1 MQLCAAWVI
10 VLKMNRSKESKAM
23 NYISERLG
31 AKLFLA
37 NLIVILIGVII
48 LAITIQITIPAA
60 FNRHMGMTDSSMM
73 IGMGMGQSQG
83 QGQGFGRTLF
93 ENFRASM
100 FESLG
105 YAVAASVLAALI
117 VSLFLSRRIVA
128 PVRTLTSASQHIA
141 GGHYDE
147 RVQVNGTDEI
157 AQLATRFNQMAAQLE
172 QVESMRRQL
181 IGDVTHELRTPLTS
195 IKGYMEG
202 LIDGVLPSTPE
213 TFNQLHREADRLS
226 RLVDDLQELSR
237 VEAKAYSLDIRS
249 VAVSNLV
256 QTTVKRLSPQA
267 TAKRINLH
275 SSLPADLP
283 PIQADEDRITQVLV
297 NLVANAIQYTPE
309 NGHVTISATRQAD
322 EIHVSV
328 EDTGVGI
335 PSEHIV
341 NLFTRFY
348 RVDKS
353 RSRNAGGGSGI
364 GLTIAKHLVEAQ
376 GGRIWAASKG
386 ERQGSTFTFSLK
398 TAK

>member
-1 MQLCAAWVI
+1 M
-10 VLKMNRSKESKAM
+10 K
-23 NYISERLG
+23 YIRERLG

-37 NLIVILIGVII
+37 NLMVILVGVFI
-48 LAITIQITIPAA
+48 LAITIQVTIPAA
-60 FNRHMGMTDSSMM
+60 FNRHIGMMASGGM
-73 IGMGMGQSQG
+73 MGMGQG
-83 QGQGFGRTLF
+83 QGQGFGKTLF

-100 FESLG
+100 FESLF
-105 YAVAASVLAALI
+105 YAVAASVLAALL

-128 PVRTLTSASQHIA
+128 PLRNLTDASQRLTD
-141 GGHYDE
+141 GHYDE

-157 AQLATRFNQMAAQLE
+157 AQLAARFNQMAAQLE

-202 LIDGVLPSTPE
+202 LVDGVLPSIPE
-213 TFNQLHREADRLS
+213 TFNQIHHEADRLS

-237 VEAKAYSLDIRS
+237 VEAKAYSLDFRS

-256 QTTVKRLSPQA
+256 QTTIKRLSPQA
-267 TAKRINLH
+267 TAKRIRLR

-283 PIQADEDRITQVLV
+283 HIQADEDRITQVLV

-309 NGHVTISATRQAD
+309 DGDVTISAACHED
-322 EIHVSV
+322 EIYISV
-328 EDTGVGI
+328 KDTGIGI
-335 PSEHIV
+335 PPEHLA

-364 GLTIAKHLVEAQ
+364 GLTIAKHLVEAH
-376 GGRIWAASKG
+376 GGRMWAQSAG
-386 ERQGSTFTFSLK
+386 EGQGSTFSFSLK
-398 TAK
+398 IAR

>member
-1 MQLCAAWVI
+1 M
-10 VLKMNRSKESKAM
+10 K
-23 NYISERLG
+23 YIRERLG

-37 NLIVILIGVII
+37 NLVVILIGVIV

-60 FNRHMGMTDSSMM
+60 FNRHMGTMDPSMM
-73 IGMGMGQSQG
+73 NGMGMGQG

-105 YAVAASVLAALI
+105 YAVTASVLAALL
-117 VSLFLSRRIVA
+117 VSFFLSRRVVA
-128 PVRTLTSASQHIA
+128 PVRTLTDASQHIA
-141 GGHYDE
+141 DGHYAE
-147 RVQVNGTDEI
+147 RVQVHGTDEI
-157 AQLATRFNQMAAQLE
+157 AQLASRFNQMAAQLE

-202 LIDGVLPSTPE
+202 LVDGVLPSTPD
-213 TFNQLHREADRLS
+213 TFNQIHREADRLS

-237 VEAKAYSLDIRS
+237 VEAKAYSLDVRP
-249 VAVSNLV
+249 VTVSNLV
-256 QTTVKRLSPQA
+256 QTTVKRLAPQA
-267 TAKRINLH
+267 RDKRITLH

-283 PIQADEDRITQVLV
+283 PIRADEDRITQVLV

-309 NGHVTISATRQAD
+309 GGAVTISAARQAD
-322 EIHVSV
+322 EIHISV
-328 EDTGVGI
+328 NDSGIGI
-335 PSEHIV
+335 PPEHLA

-353 RSRNAGGGSGI
+353 RSRHAGGGSGI
-364 GLTIAKHLVEAQ
+364 GLTIARHIVEAH
-376 GGRIWAASKG
+376 GGRIWAESRG
-386 ERQGSTFTFSLK
+386 EGQGSTFTFSSK
-398 TAK
+398 IAG

>member
-1 MQLCAAWVI
+1 M
-10 VLKMNRSKESKAM
+10 S
-23 NYISERLG
+23 YISERLG

-37 NLIVILIGVII
+37 NLMVILIGVII

-60 FNRHMGMTDSSMM
+60 FNRHMGMMDQSMM
-73 IGMGMGQSQG
+73 NGMGMGQAQGQG

-105 YAVAASVLAALI
+105 YAVTASVLAALI

-128 PVRTLTSASQHIA
+128 PIRTLTSASQHIA
-141 GGHYDE
+141 GGHYGE
-147 RVQVNGTDEI
+147 RVKVNGTDEI

-202 LIDGVLPSTPE
+202 LIDGVIPATPE
-213 TFNQLHREADRLS
+213 TFNQIHREADRLS

-267 TAKRINLH
+267 TVKRINLY
-275 SSLPADLP
+275 SSLPAGLP

-309 NGHVTISATRQAD
+309 DGKVTISAMRQAD
-322 EIHVSV
+322 EIHISV

-335 PSEHIV
+335 PPEHLG

-376 GGRIWAASKG
+376 GGRIWASSKG
-386 ERQGSTFTFSLK
+386 EGQGSTFTFSLK